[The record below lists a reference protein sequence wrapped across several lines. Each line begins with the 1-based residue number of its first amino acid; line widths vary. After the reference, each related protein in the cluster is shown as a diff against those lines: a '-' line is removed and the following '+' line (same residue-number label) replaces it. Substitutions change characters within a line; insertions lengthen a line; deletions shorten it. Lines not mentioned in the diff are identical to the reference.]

1 MIPGLGSRDSTV
13 EYPQSAVEVK
23 RVLTFKSYEYNEPAG
38 WLKLRDRL
46 EALEGVVVDTIYARL
61 YDNTSTFFSEF
72 MIIGKCHIKGE
83 AGKYNIVEFAGFDE
97 CNAITIL
104 SSATKQTIYALR
116 MEIGERRYQLSRI
129 PIDEKGVMIIPEEF
143 KIVKGFRS
151 DDVTELKATP
161 FVRPNGFEEVLN
173 LVKNRI
179 EGSDAGSPRQTALW
193 KSIDKALKTNI
204 DADILWASYADEGG
218 RISKQVS
225 TFHYMIQHTDQKK
238 WAQQVFATLEERVQL
253 LIETN
258 ADISEDS

>member
-1 MIPGLGSRDSTV
+1 MIRGRGGRNSEL
-13 EYPQSAVEVK
+13 EYPQSAVKVK
-23 RVLTFKSYEYNEPAG
+23 RVLTFKSFDYEEPAG

-61 YDNTSTFFSEF
+61 YDSISYFSSTFV
-72 MIIGKCHIKGE
+72 IIGKCHVQGE
-83 AGKYNIVEFAGFDE
+83 TGKYNIVEFAGFDE
-97 CNAITIL
+97 CCTVNIL
-104 SSATKQTIYALR
+104 SSAAKHIVYALR
-116 MEIGERRYQLSRI
+116 FELGRRRSQISRR
-129 PIDEKGVMIIPEEF
+129 PTQMKGVMIIPEEF

-151 DDVTELKATP
+151 DDVTELKSTP
-161 FVRPNGFEEVLN
+161 FVQPNGFEEVLT

-179 EGSDAGSPRQTALW
+179 EESGAASPRQTALW

-225 TFHYMIQHTDQKK
+225 TFHYMLQHTDQKK

-253 LIETN
+253 LMETN